1 MTGRSGGELAKR
13 VAVAAVGIPI
23 ALGAGYLGGYWLA
36 AFLAAFAAAAASE
49 LCQMYRGRGMPSAP
63 RVAAVTAAAFVM
75 LAAGVPSTDFV
86 VWATVLT
93 LSVATALTIGTR
105 PEQQPGLIVVISV
118 FAAAYTG
125 GLLAFSLWLRGLG
138 DAGPGWSGAAI
149 LFLPVAVTWL
159 GDTAAYSVGRAI
171 GRHKLAPVISPKKTW
186 EGAIAGLLATAVG
199 VVAYIELTR
208 PLVPWTMVLWEAV
221 AFGIAISVA
230 GQLGDLFESRFKRD
244 CGVKDSSN
252 LLPGHGGALDRV
264 DSLLFVFPVAYAYIM
279 IVGI

>member
-1 MTGRSGGELAKR
+1 VTDRSGGELAKR

-36 AFLAAFAAAAASE
+36 ALLAALAAAAAVE
-49 LCQMYRGRGMPSAP
+49 FCQMYRGKGVSSAP
-63 RVAAVTAAAFVM
+63 RVAGVTAAAYVM
-75 LAAGVPSTDFV
+75 LAAGVPPAGYV
-86 VWATVLT
+86 VWSTVLT
-93 LSVATALTIGTR
+93 LGVAMALTIGTPPSR
-105 PEQQPGLIVVISV
+105 QPGLTVVVSV
-118 FAAAYTG
+118 FGAAYTG
-125 GLLAFSLWLRGLG
+125 GLLAFSLWLRALG
-138 DAGPGWSGAAI
+138 GSGPGLSGAAI

-199 VVAYIELTR
+199 VVIYVQLTR
-208 PLVPWTMVLWEAV
+208 PLVPWTMVLWEAL
-221 AFGIAISVA
+221 AFGVAISVA

-264 DSLLFVFPVAYAYIM
+264 DSLLFGSPTPSS
-279 IVGI
+279 

>member
-1 MTGRSGGELAKR
+1 VKSRSGGELAKR

-36 AFLAAFAAAAASE
+36 AFLAVLAALAASE
-49 LCQMYRGRGMPSAP
+49 FCQMYLGKGVPSAP
-63 RVAAVTAAAFVM
+63 RVAAVAAAAYVM
-75 LAAGVPSTDFV
+75 LAAGLHPAAFV

-93 LSVATALTIGTR
+93 LGVAMALTLRTQ
-105 PEQQPGLIVVISV
+105 PDQQPGLTVVISV
-118 FAAAYTG
+118 FAASYTG

-138 DAGPGWSGAAI
+138 GSGPGWSGAAI

-186 EGAIAGLLATAVG
+186 EGAIAGLLATALGAMV
-199 VVAYIELTR
+199 YIEFTR
-208 PLVPWTMVLWEAV
+208 PLVPWTMVIWEAL
-221 AFGIAISVA
+221 AFGFAISVA

-264 DSLLFVFPVAYAYIM
+264 DSLLFVFPVAYAFIRV
-279 IVGI
+279 VGI